1 MTSST
6 SSDIM
11 YSKPHFPLVGSTFNS
26 FYEFN
31 DNPAC
36 SFDWGEN
43 GYAGCTNYG
52 GELLYL
58 SARSPEHGLIQAR
71 GTYSAST
78 YATLSRTQ
86 VEFGGSSTFGLEIAL
101 AECAY
106 DSRNPETKEK
116 GSSFKLG
123 NMVERGCFNYRWPF
137 NEYYLDLFESQNDIG
152 RTQSNAPLHVGRCQ
166 MFSCA
171 RGGTF
176 YQVLRIEEFDQTK
189 TSNDSNPRQKF
200 PSSSQVV
207 LTIGG
212 PVWFRYL
219 DEGLDL
225 TPEQKVEFPNF
236 SH

>member
-1 MTSST
+1 
-6 SSDIM
+6 M
-11 YSKPHFPLVGSTFNS
+11 YSNPHFPLVGSTYNS
-26 FYEFN
+26 FSEFQK
-31 DNPAC
+31 NPAC
-36 SFDWGEN
+36 SFEWGEN

-58 SARSPEHGLIQAR
+58 SAPSLQHGLMAAR

-106 DSRNPETKEK
+106 DPQKPETKEK

-123 NMVERGCFNYRWPF
+123 DMIERGCFNYRWPF
-137 NEYYLDLFESQNDIG
+137 NEYHLDLFESENDIE
-152 RTQSNAPLHVGRCQ
+152 RMQNNRPIHVGRCQ

-171 RGGTF
+171 KGGTF
-176 YQVLRIEEFDQTK
+176 YQVLRLEEVDQTK
-189 TSNDSNPRQKF
+189 ASNPRQKF
-200 PSSSQVV
+200 PSSSRVV

-219 DEGLDL
+219 GGDLNL

-236 SH
+236 SN